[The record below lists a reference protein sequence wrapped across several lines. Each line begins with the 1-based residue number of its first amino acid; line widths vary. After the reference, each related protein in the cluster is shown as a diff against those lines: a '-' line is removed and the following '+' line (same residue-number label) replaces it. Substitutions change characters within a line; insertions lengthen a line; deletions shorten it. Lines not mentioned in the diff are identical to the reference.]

1 MTDDPGA
8 APAREPSATRLD
20 AVIARVDPPPE
31 VDAATSVTL
40 GDLGRYLTRWE
51 RLSGGH
57 NARRPVLLTSGSA
70 APGVLHDLRT
80 LHLPAGSD
88 EGYVDATLAAVD
100 RAVDGGADAFILCD
114 STEPSTA
121 TRAAAG
127 LLTNADAAA
136 VTGHEADDE
145 VWMTCAAAIRD
156 QMRHARPLR
165 GAPVEM
171 LAALAADDVGP
182 LAIAL
187 VGAAARRV
195 PVILDGTTSLTAA
208 LVAMRLAHR
217 GRGWWFASHRPDDPA
232 AGMALGRLDLEPL
245 VDLGLRRGGVGSLL
259 VLRLLQP

>member
-1 MTDDPGA
+1 MTADRADAGEQQP
-8 APAREPSATRLD
+8 EPTALEMT
-20 AVIARVDPPPE
+20 IARVDPPPE
-31 VDAATSVTL
+31 IDDTASISD
-40 GDLGRYLTRWE
+40 GDLGRYLARWAA
-51 RLSGGH
+51 LAGG
-57 NARRPVLLTSGSA
+57 ARPQQPVLFAPGTA
-70 APGVLHDLRT
+70 APAVHHDLRAV
-80 LHLPAGSD
+80 HLLPGSD

-100 RAVDGGADAFILCD
+100 RVVDGGADAIVLCD
-114 STEPSTA
+114 PTEPSIA

-136 VTGHEADDE
+136 VSGHDGDHDS
-145 VWMTCAAAIRD
+145 WMVCAGAIRD

-165 GAPVEM
+165 GTPLEM
-171 LAALAADDVGP
+171 LAALADDDVGP

-195 PVILDGTTSLTAA
+195 PVLLDGTTSLTAA

-245 VDLGLRRGGVGSLL
+245 VGLGLRRGGVGSLL
-259 VLRLLQP
+259 VLRLLDP